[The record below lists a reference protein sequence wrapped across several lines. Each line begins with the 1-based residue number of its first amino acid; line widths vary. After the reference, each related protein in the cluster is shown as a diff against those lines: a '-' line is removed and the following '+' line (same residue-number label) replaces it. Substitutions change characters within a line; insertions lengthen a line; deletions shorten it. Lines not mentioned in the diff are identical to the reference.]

1 VALLIK
7 KLHIAQIIGGR
18 DMKKILPWLLL
29 LLLLII
35 FCVWTKKD
43 SIQLSSP
50 APTNS
55 VTAPVVVA
63 NAHPIDYSITQTD
76 NTYVLNGNFTN
87 AQQQKSLSDTFAA
100 SAQSLLKKGTTIN
113 AALVGDDVIELT
125 SKILPHFI
133 KNYEN
138 GKIIYVNST
147 LKVYGD
153 VSSYDIQN
161 EMRRLLNTSKLASQ
175 ENANVVIKKPIHYF
189 IKKELDNVTFS
200 GTFNDKAQIDV
211 LRAKLPATT
220 SIHLTEVSNHID
232 KGSIDTTAN
241 ILPSFIEKYNH
252 GSIQYKNEVL
262 TVSGTVTT
270 QADLDYM
277 HKLLST
283 TKMPVTNLTTIDQ
296 AALEKTKAQAK
307 AEADRLARIA
317 AEEKAQKAKLVA
329 EAQAKA
335 EADRLARIAAEEKA
349 QKAKLVAEAQ
359 AKLETER
366 RAEEARKAEALKLL
380 QKKEKIRKFLNNE
393 KIEFVVS
400 KGSLT
405 AKGKSTVDKLVN
417 ILKQYSNIKIEIA
430 GHTDSDG
437 SAEFNQRLSQQ
448 RVNTVKSRLI
458 AKGISATRLTAK
470 GYGEA
475 KPIVPNTSK
484 ANKQRNRRVEIN
496 IQGE

>member
-1 VALLIK
+1 
-7 KLHIAQIIGGR
+7 
-18 DMKKILPWLLL
+18 MKKILPWLLL

-50 APTNS
+50 TPTHA
-55 VTAPVVVA
+55 VTTPVVVA
-63 NAHPIDYSITQTD
+63 NAHHIDYAITQKGS
-76 NTYVLNGNFTN
+76 TYILNGNFTN
-87 AQQQKSLSDTFAA
+87 TQQQKSLSDTFTA
-100 SAQSLLKKGTTIN
+100 SKQSLIKKGTSTN
-113 AALVGDDVIELT
+113 ATLVGDDAIELT
-125 SKILPHFI
+125 NKILPHFI
-133 KNYEN
+133 KNYKN
-138 GKIIYVNST
+138 GKIVYANNT

-153 VSSYDIQN
+153 VSSYDAQN

-200 GTFNDKAQIDV
+200 GTFNDKTQIDV

-220 SIHLTEVSNHID
+220 STHLTEVSNHVD

-252 GSIQYKNEVL
+252 GSIQYKDEVL

-270 QADLDYM
+270 QDDLDYM
-277 HKLLST
+277 NKLLST

-296 AALEKTKAQAK
+296 AALEKAEAEARAKASRLVKAAAQEEARK
-307 AEADRLARIA
+307 AEALRLSQ
-317 AEEKAQKAKLVA
+317 EKAKLA
-329 EAQAKA
+329 
-335 EADRLARIAAEEKA
+335 
-349 QKAKLVAEAQ
+349 AEAQ
-359 AKLETER
+359 AKLDADR
-366 RAEEARKAEALKLL
+366 KAEEARKAEALRLSQEKA
-380 QKKEKIRKFLNNE
+380 KPIVTTRVVRPKISAKEKIRKLLSIEN
-393 KIEFVVS
+393 IEFEVS

-405 AKGKSTVDKLVN
+405 PRGKSTVDKLSN
-417 ILKQYSNIKIEIA
+417 ILRQYSNIKIEIA

-458 AKGISATRLTAK
+458 TKGISATRLTAK
-470 GYGEA
+470 GYGET